1 MREVRT
7 IDPLTDPRW
16 LPFLD
21 ATAGATIFHHPQWIA
36 PLMGAYGYL
45 PASLGCFDGETL
57 VGVLP
62 MLEIRSRLT
71 GRRGVS
77 LPFSDYGGSVAAS
90 DDVHTQ
96 LLDAA
101 LARGR
106 ERGLVYVEMRCELE
120 HAFACPS
127 GSYKRHQLELGS
139 DPDRLMKAFDKSQT
153 QRGLNKFLKSGAV
166 VERRVDNEGLRTFMQ
181 LNYMTRR
188 KHGLPP
194 QPDRF
199 FDGFQK
205 HILDRGM
212 GFVSIARLGEQVLAA
227 CVFMRYKDTLYY
239 KYGASDDEGL
249 AHRPNH
255 GIMWDAMR
263 YGIAEGVRI
272 LDFGRSDLDGEG
284 LIKFKRGWGTIETD
298 ITYAQV
304 GTVSRPEGSGTGGG
318 ILDRLKPVI
327 QRMPVPV
334 LKVIGQV
341 LYEHVG

>member
-1 MREVRT
+1 MREVRP
-7 IDPLTDPRW
+7 IDPLSDPRW

-21 ATAGATIFHHPQWIA
+21 ATAGATVFHHPAWIA
-36 PLMGAYGYL
+36 PLMEAYGYRA
-45 PASLGCFDGETL
+45 ASLGCFEDETL

-71 GRRGVS
+71 GRRAVA
-77 LPFSDYGGSVAAS
+77 LPFSDYGGSVAV
-90 DDVHTQ
+90 DDQVHGI

-106 ERGLVYVEMRCELE
+106 ERGWAYVEMRSAVQ
-120 HAFACPS
+120 HAHARES
-127 GSYKRHQLELGS
+127 GVFKRHQLVLGT
-139 DPDRLMKAFDKSQT
+139 DPERLYKMFDKSQT
-153 QRGLNKFLKSGAV
+153 QRGLGKFQKSGAII
-166 VERRVDNEGLRTFMQ
+166 ERSAGREALRSFMA
-181 LNYMTRR
+181 LNYLTRR

-199 FDGFQK
+199 FDGVQN
-205 HILDRGM
+205 HVLDKGL
-212 GFVSIARLGEQVLAA
+212 GFVSLARREGKLLAA
-227 CVFMRYKDTLYY
+227 CVFMMYKDTVYY

-263 YGIAEGVRI
+263 WGIAKGYRT

-284 LIKFKRGWGTIETD
+284 LIKFKRGWGTTETD
-298 ITYAQV
+298 ITYAHV
-304 GTVSRPEGSGTGGG
+304 GVAGVPAPGSVGGG
-318 ILDRLKPVI
+318 FLERVKPVI
-327 QRMPVPV
+327 QRVPVPL
-334 LKVIGQV
+334 LKVIGRV